1 MEGTKVTKA
10 IRIENADTS
19 NHKVRVFVE
28 RMDEAGKWVR
38 GEPPQF
44 VDLNTP
50 TQLVQDYVHSGQ
62 RLVVEEVA

>member
-1 MEGTKVTKA
+1 MTKA

-28 RMDEAGKWVR
+28 TKNAAGEWVR
-38 GEPPQF
+38 GTATRF

-62 RLVVEEVA
+62 RLVVEELP

>member
-1 MEGTKVTKA
+1 MEGKKVTKA

-28 RMDEAGKWVR
+28 QKNEAGEWVR
-38 GEPPQF
+38 GETPRF

-50 TQLVQDYVHSGQ
+50 TQLVQDYVHSSQ
-62 RLVVEEVA
+62 RLVVEEV

>member
-1 MEGTKVTKA
+1 MTKA

-19 NHKVRVFVE
+19 NHKVRVFMETQNEVGE
-28 RMDEAGKWVR
+28 WVR
-38 GEPPQF
+38 GASPRF

-50 TQLVQDYVHSGQ
+50 TQMVQDYVHSGQ

>member
-1 MEGTKVTKA
+1 MTKA

-28 RMDEAGKWVR
+28 TKNEVGEWVR
-38 GEPPQF
+38 GETPRF

-62 RLVVEEVA
+62 RLVVEELP

>member
-1 MEGTKVTKA
+1 MTKA

-19 NHKVRVFVE
+19 AHKVRVFME
-28 RMDEAGKWVR
+28 TKNEAGEWVR
-38 GEPPQF
+38 GEAPRF